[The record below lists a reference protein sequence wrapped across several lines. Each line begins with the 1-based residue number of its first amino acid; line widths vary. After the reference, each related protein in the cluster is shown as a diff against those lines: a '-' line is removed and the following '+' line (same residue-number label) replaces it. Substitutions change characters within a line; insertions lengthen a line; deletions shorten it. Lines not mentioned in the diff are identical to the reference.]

1 MFCDEA
7 IMPVINTIDKYA
19 QPEVVEFWRQFSQ
32 RGLQKC
38 EAEMLARYA
47 PAPARVI
54 DLGCGAGR
62 VGITLK
68 DSGYEVTGLDLVW
81 PMIRTARDLY
91 AENNLPLRLLQSDI
105 RSIPCANDQYDVA
118 LIFIAALQ
126 HIPSRE
132 ARREVMAEVAR
143 IVRSGGVLILAL
155 DNLAP
160 ALTCYAWW
168 AWRKIRSVFKS
179 SSNADSIDRT
189 SADDLLE
196 SQRANRSA
204 VNWHLHGLA
213 RTLRW
218 RTWTGLIDAARKV
231 HLLRGESGDTAID
244 QVSLTATRGMVYY
257 HLYRHA
263 ELIEDAAAAGLTL
276 LGYHAGREL
285 NEGQVFSVRVRQLDK
300 QVLYAFGCA

>member
-1 MFCDEA
+1 
-7 IMPVINTIDKYA
+7 MPVINTIEKYA
-19 QPEVVEFWRQFSQ
+19 QPEVVEFWRRFSQ

-47 PAPARVI
+47 PSPARVI

-62 VGITLK
+62 VGIALK
-68 DSGYEVTGLDLVW
+68 NSDYEVTGLDLVW
-81 PMIRTARDLY
+81 PMIRAARDLY
-91 AENNLPLRLLQSDI
+91 AENNLQPRLLQADV
-105 RSIPCANDQYDVA
+105 RSIPCVADQYDVA

-126 HIPSRE
+126 HIPGRN
-132 ARREVMAEVAR
+132 ARREVLAEVAR
-143 IVRSGGVLILAL
+143 IIRSGGVLILAL

-168 AWRKIRSVFKS
+168 AWRKVRSIFKR
-179 SSNADSIDRT
+179 SSNGPAIDWT

-196 SQRANRSA
+196 SRRSGQSA
-204 VNWHLHGLA
+204 VSWHARGLA

-218 RTWTGLIDAARKV
+218 RTWTGLIDLVRKTHV
-231 HLLRGESGDTAID
+231 LRGEIGDTAID

-263 ELIEDAAAAGLTL
+263 ELIDDAAAAGLTL

-285 NEGQVFSVRVRQLDK
+285 NEGQVFSERVRQLDK

>member
-1 MFCDEA
+1 
-7 IMPVINTIDKYA
+7 MPVVSTIEKYA

-32 RGLQKC
+32 QGLQKC

-47 PAPARVI
+47 PSPARVI

-62 VGITLK
+62 VGIALK
-68 DSGYEVTGLDLVW
+68 DSEYEVTGLDLVW

-91 AENNLPLRLLQSDI
+91 AENNLPLRLIQGDI
-105 RSIPCANDQYDVA
+105 RSIPCANEQYAVA

-126 HIPSRE
+126 HIPGRE
-132 ARREVMAEVAR
+132 ARREVLAEVAR
-143 IVRSGGVLILAL
+143 IIRSGGVLILAL

-160 ALTCYAWW
+160 ALACYAWW
-168 AWRKIRSVFKS
+168 AWRKARSIFKRA
-179 SSNADSIDRT
+179 SNGQSIDRT
-189 SADDLLE
+189 SADEVLE
-196 SQRANRSA
+196 ARRANRSA
-204 VNWHLHGLA
+204 IGWHVRGLA

-218 RTWTGLIDAARKV
+218 RTWTGLIDTVRKT
-231 HLLRGESGDTAID
+231 HLIHGEIGDTAID

-276 LGYHAGREL
+276 LGYHDGREL
-285 NEGQVFSVRVRQLDK
+285 NEGQVFVPRVRQLDK
-300 QVLYAFGCA
+300 QVLYAFHRT